1 LLLVPIITVLGVA
14 PSQAAQLN
22 PPKVV
27 VATTDSPTSIK
38 VTFQNSDNGTAS
50 SYTVFLYASENDP
63 APMAVTN
70 YTKNTAITGLTT
82 GATYKVKVRAIGGRV
97 NGRGQA
103 SNTDSL
109 DSEFSNAV
117 TVGMTAGLPTITVQP
132 TNQSSTFASTATFS
146 VTATSPDSGTLA
158 YQWQVSTNSGST
170 WSNVSGGSGATTAS
184 YTTATLA
191 MAANGYRY
199 RVNVTNAKN
208 GTTSSPVTSSSATL
222 TVAKAD
228 QAPLTSPVLSVTTA
242 AYNGTAYSQ
251 ALTVTS
257 VSGGSGGGTLSITG
271 VVNGTATGCSFS
283 SGTLTASTFGT
294 CTLTVTKAGDANYN
308 AASTTAIFTFT
319 QANQATLSFTMS
331 TTSAALSGPSFS
343 QVLTMTPS
351 GGSGNGA
358 TTYAVV
364 VGGTAS
370 ACALANNTASN
381 TITATSAGTCLIQAT
396 KASDNNYNLATSST
410 VTFTFTRAISTDN
423 NLGSLTITPGT
434 TSPVF
439 SSATT
444 NYSVSISSTV
454 QTLTVTA
461 APSSQFATMTIN
473 GSNLLPNS
481 ATTVAVDANS
491 TTQVITI
498 RVTAEDLIT
507 NTKDYVIAV
516 KRVVISKTS
525 EVLQPN
531 VTPTP
536 SVSPRQTTQR
546 IQTPTVSALPR
557 VTSLVDASGQQ
568 FDSVLGGTTV
578 TINGEGFNSVLSVK
592 FNGIRI
598 TPSSTSSTAITLTIP
613 VGART
618 GALVVTTTKG
628 SVSTPRFN
636 VTTSP

>member
-1 LLLVPIITVLGVA
+1 
-14 PSQAAQLN
+14 
-22 PPKVV
+22 
-27 VATTDSPTSIK
+27 
-38 VTFQNSDNGTAS
+38 
-50 SYTVFLYASENDP
+50 
-63 APMAVTN
+63 MAVTN

-97 NGRGQA
+97 NEIGNA
-103 SNTDSL
+103 DNTDSL
-109 DSEFSNAV
+109 DSAFSNSV
-117 TVGMTAGLPTITVQP
+117 TVGTIAGLPTITVQP
-132 TNQSSTFASTATFS
+132 TNQSFTASSTATFS

-184 YTTATLA
+184 YTTPTLGTT
-191 MAANGYRY
+191 ANGRQY
-199 RVNVTNAKN
+199 RVNVTNSRDGA
-208 GTTSSPVTSSSATL
+208 TSSPVTSNPAIL
-222 TVAKAD
+222 NLGKAD
-228 QAPLTSPVLSVTTA
+228 QAPLTSPVLSATTA

-319 QANQATLSFTMS
+319 KANQATLSFTMS
-331 TTSAALSGPSFS
+331 TTSAALSGPSYS

-351 GGSGNGA
+351 GGSGNGS

-364 VGGTAS
+364 VGGDAS
-370 ACALANNTASN
+370 TCALANDTASN
-381 TITATSAGTCLIQAT
+381 TITATTVGTCLIQAT
-396 KASDNNYNLATSST
+396 KASDNNYNSATSST
-410 VTFTFTRAISTDN
+410 LTFTFTRAISTDN
-423 NLGSLTITPGT
+423 NLGSLTISPGT
-434 TSPVF
+434 TSPVLF

-444 NYSVSISSTV
+444 RYTVSVSSTV
-454 QTLTVTA
+454 TTLTVTA
-461 APSSQFATMTIN
+461 TLASELATMTLN
-473 GSNLLPNS
+473 DSNLLPNS
-481 ATTVAVDANS
+481 ATTVVVDANS
-491 TTQVITI
+491 TTQEITI
-498 RVTAEDLIT
+498 RVTAEDRSA
-507 NTKDYVIAV
+507 KDYVIAV

-536 SVSPRQTTQR
+536 SPVKTTTQR

-557 VTSLVDASGQQ
+557 ITSLVNASSEPIITGP
-568 FDSVLGGTTV
+568 VGTTV
-578 TINGEGFNSVLSVK
+578 TINGTGFNSVLSVK
-592 FNGIRI
+592 LNGVKI
-598 TPSSTSSTAITLTIP
+598 TPISTTSTAITLTIP

-628 SVSTPRFN
+628 SVSTPRFT
-636 VTTSP
+636 VT